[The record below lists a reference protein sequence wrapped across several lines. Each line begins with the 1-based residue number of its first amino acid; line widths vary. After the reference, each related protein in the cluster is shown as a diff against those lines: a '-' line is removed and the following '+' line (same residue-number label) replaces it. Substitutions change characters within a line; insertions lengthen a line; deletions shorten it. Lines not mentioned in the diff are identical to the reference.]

1 MKIIKNFA
9 LILALLISTINSSMA
24 ELVKAEA
31 TTFKNT
37 VHAMQLCE
45 SGSSLTN
52 CVNPVTIGN
61 STAGKTM
68 DLSVRGSAHSFGNAG
83 LIPSGITYTHGQV
96 ILSRTFRITGTVVT
110 SADTCKTGSATALA
124 GTKTAGGKTTNTGA
138 AAEQLLMVP
147 NDTSFITTMNSTSA
161 IVDGTDADPGTVL
174 SAHDFVKFRWVLS
187 KPLTVKPGQIPTMTM
202 TFDLS
207 EALEFND
214 TEEGD
219 GSCDAGAFYPG
230 APVITNTFE

>member
-96 ILSRTFRITGTVVT
+96 ILSRTFTISATVVT
-110 SADTCKTGSATALA
+110 SAATCKTGGTA
-124 GTKTAGGKTTNTGA
+124 GTKTAGGATGNA
-138 AAEQLLMVP
+138 GAVAEQVIMATNGTNYP
-147 NDTSFITTMNSTSA
+147 TTMNSTSA
-161 IVDGTDADPGTVL
+161 IIDGTDADPGTVL
-174 SAHDFVKFRWVLS
+174 AADDLLKFRWKLS
-187 KPLTVKPGQIPTMTM
+187 SPFEVTAGQIPTMTM

-207 EALEFND
+207 GALTFND
-214 TEEGD
+214 GD
-219 GSCDAGAFYPG
+219 SSGNKGKCDGNDFHPGS
-230 APVITNTFE
+230 PVITNTFK

>member
-1 MKIIKNFA
+1 
-9 LILALLISTINSSMA
+9 MA

-52 CVNPVTIGN
+52 CVNPTTIGN

-83 LIPSGITYTHGQV
+83 LIPPGITYTHGQV
-96 ILSRTFRITGTVVT
+96 ILSRTFTISGTVVT
-110 SADTCKTGSATALA
+110 SAATCKTGGTA
-124 GTKTAGGKTTNTGA
+124 GTKTAGGATNN
-138 AAEQLLMVP
+138 AAEAAQVLMVP
-147 NDTSFITTMNSTSA
+147 NSEDMTTSMNSTSA
-161 IVDGTDADPGTVL
+161 IVDGTDADPANVEA
-174 SAHDFVKFRWVLS
+174 AHDFVKFRWVLS

-214 TEEGD
+214 GGSGNGACD
-219 GSCDAGAFYPG
+219 GNDFFPG

>member
-52 CVNPVTIGN
+52 CVNPTTIGN

-83 LIPSGITYTHGQV
+83 LIPPGITYTHGQV
-96 ILSRTFRITGTVVT
+96 ILSRTFTISGTVVT
-110 SADTCKTGSATALA
+110 SAATCKTGGTA
-124 GTKTAGGKTTNTGA
+124 GTKTAGGATNN
-138 AAEQLLMVP
+138 AAEAAQVLMVP
-147 NDTSFITTMNSTSA
+147 NSEDMTTSMNSTSA
-161 IVDGTDADPGTVL
+161 IVDGTDADPANVEA
-174 SAHDFVKFRWVLS
+174 AHDFVKFRWVLS
-187 KPLTVKPGQIPTMTM
+187 KPLTVKPGQIPTMTI

-207 EALEFND
+207 EAIEFND
-214 TEEGD
+214 GGGGD
-219 GSCDAGAFYPG
+219 GACDGNDFYPG
-230 APVITNTFE
+230 APVVTNTFE

>member
-1 MKIIKNFA
+1 MKIIKNLA

-52 CVNPVTIGN
+52 CVNPTTIGN

-83 LIPSGITYTHGQV
+83 LIPPGITYTHGQV
-96 ILSRTFRITGTVVT
+96 ILSRTFTISGTVVT
-110 SADTCKTGSATALA
+110 SAATCKTGGTA
-124 GTKTAGGKTTNTGA
+124 GTKTAGGATNN
-138 AAEQLLMVP
+138 AAEAAQVLMVP
-147 NDTSFITTMNSTSA
+147 NSEDMTTSMNSTSA
-161 IVDGTDADPGTVL
+161 IVDGTDADPANVEA
-174 SAHDFVKFRWVLS
+174 AHDFVKFRWVLS

-214 TEEGD
+214 GD
-219 GSCDAGAFYPG
+219 SGNGACDGNDFFPG

>member
-24 ELVKAEA
+24 ESVKAEA

-45 SGSSLTN
+45 MGSSLTN
-52 CVNPVTIGN
+52 CVNPTTIGN

-83 LIPSGITYTHGQV
+83 LIPPGITYTHGQV
-96 ILSRTFRITGTVVT
+96 ILSRTFTISGTVVT
-110 SADTCKTGSATALA
+110 SAATCKTGGTA
-124 GTKTAGGKTTNTGA
+124 GTKTAGGATNN
-138 AAEQLLMVP
+138 AAEAAQVLMVP
-147 NDTSFITTMNSTSA
+147 NSEDMTTSMNSTSA
-161 IVDGTDADPGTVL
+161 IVDGTDADPANVEA
-174 SAHDFVKFRWVLS
+174 AHDFVKFRWVLS

-214 TEEGD
+214 GGSGNGACD
-219 GSCDAGAFYPG
+219 GNDFFPG
-230 APVITNTFE
+230 APSITNTFE

>member
-1 MKIIKNFA
+1 
-9 LILALLISTINSSMA
+9 MA

-45 SGSSLTN
+45 TGSSLTN
-52 CVNPVTIGN
+52 CVNPTTIGN

-83 LIPSGITYTHGQV
+83 LIPPGITYTHGQV
-96 ILSRTFRITGTVVT
+96 ILSRTFTISGTVVT
-110 SADTCKTGSATALA
+110 SAATCKTGGTA
-124 GTKTAGGKTTNTGA
+124 GTKTAGGATGNA
-138 AAEQLLMVP
+138 GAVAEQVLMVP
-147 NDTSFITTMNSTSA
+147 NDTSFITAMNSTSA
-161 IVDGTDADPGTVL
+161 IVDGTDADPANVEA
-174 SAHDFVKFRWVLS
+174 AHDFVKFRWELS

-214 TEEGD
+214 GDEGD
-219 GSCDAGAFYPG
+219 GSCNDGGFFPG
-230 APVITNTFE
+230 APAITNTFE

>member
-52 CVNPVTIGN
+52 CVNPTTIGN

-83 LIPSGITYTHGQV
+83 LIPPGITYTHGQV
-96 ILSRTFRITGTVVT
+96 ILSRTFTISGTVVT
-110 SADTCKTGSATALA
+110 SAATCKTGGTA
-124 GTKTAGGKTTNTGA
+124 GTKTAGGATNN
-138 AAEQLLMVP
+138 AAEAAQVLMVP
-147 NDTSFITTMNSTSA
+147 NSEDMTTSMNSTSA
-161 IVDGTDADPGTVL
+161 IVDGTDADPANVEA
-174 SAHDFVKFRWVLS
+174 AHDFVKFRWVLS

-214 TEEGD
+214 GSDEGGGD
-219 GSCDAGAFYPG
+219 GACDGNYFFPG
-230 APVITNTFE
+230 APAITNTFE

>member
-45 SGSSLTN
+45 TGSSLTN
-52 CVNPVTIGN
+52 CVNPTTIGN

-83 LIPSGITYTHGQV
+83 LIPPGITYTHGQV
-96 ILSRTFRITGTVVT
+96 ILSRTFTISGTVVT
-110 SADTCKTGSATALA
+110 SAATCKTGGTA
-124 GTKTAGGKTTNTGA
+124 GTKSTGGATNNA
-138 AAEQLLMVP
+138 AVAAQVLMVP
-147 NDTSFITTMNSTSA
+147 NSEDMTTSMNSTSA
-161 IVDGTDADPGTVL
+161 IVDGTDADPANVEA
-174 SAHDFVKFRWVLS
+174 AHDFVKFRWVLS

-214 TEEGD
+214 GGSGNGACD
-219 GSCDAGAFYPG
+219 GNDFFPG
-230 APVITNTFE
+230 APSITNTFE

>member
-83 LIPSGITYTHGQV
+83 LIPPGITYTHGQV
-96 ILSRTFRITGTVVT
+96 ILSRTFTISATVVT
-110 SADTCKTGSATALA
+110 SAATCKTGGTA
-124 GTKTAGGKTTNTGA
+124 GTKTAGGATNN
-138 AAEQLLMVP
+138 AAEAAQVLMVP
-147 NDTSFITTMNSTSA
+147 NSEDLTTSMNSTSA
-161 IVDGTDADPGTVL
+161 IVDGTDADPANVEA
-174 SAHDFVKFRWVLS
+174 AHDFVKFRWVLS

-214 TEEGD
+214 GGSGNGACD
-219 GSCDAGAFYPG
+219 GNDFRPG

>member
-9 LILALLISTINSSMA
+9 LILALLISTINNSMA

-45 SGSSLTN
+45 TGSSLTN

-83 LIPSGITYTHGQV
+83 LIPPGITYTHGQV
-96 ILSRTFRITGTVVT
+96 ILSRTFTISGTVVT
-110 SADTCKTGSATALA
+110 SAATCKTGGTA
-124 GTKTAGGKTTNTGA
+124 GTKSTGGATSNAGAVA
-138 AAEQLLMVP
+138 AQVLMVP
-147 NDTSFITTMNSTSA
+147 NSTDMTTSMNSTSA
-161 IVDGTDADPGTVL
+161 IVDGTDADPANVEA
-174 SAHDFVKFRWVLS
+174 AHDFVKFRWELS

-214 TEEGD
+214 GGSGNGACD
-219 GSCDAGAFYPG
+219 GNDFFPG
-230 APVITNTFE
+230 APSITNTFE

>member
-1 MKIIKNFA
+1 MKIIKDFA

-24 ELVKAEA
+24 ESVVAEA

-61 STAGKTM
+61 STAGKVM

-96 ILSRTFRITGTVVT
+96 ILSRTFTISATVVT
-110 SADTCKTGSATALA
+110 SAATCKTGVSGA
-124 GTKTAGGKTTNTGA
+124 GTKTAGGATGNA
-138 AAEQLLMVP
+138 GAVAEQVLMVA
-147 NDTSFITTMNSTSA
+147 NNTNFMTAMNSTSA
-161 IVDGTDADPGTVL
+161 IIDGTDADAGTVEA
-174 SAHDFVKFRWVLS
+174 AHDFLKFRWVLS
-187 KPLTVKPGQIPTMTM
+187 KPLNVTVGKIPTMTI

-207 EALEFND
+207 EAIEFND
-214 TEEGD
+214 GGGD
-219 GSCDAGAFYPG
+219 GSCDGNDFYPG
-230 APVITNTFE
+230 APAITNTFE

>member
-9 LILALLISTINSSMA
+9 LILALLISTINSSVA

-52 CVNPVTIGN
+52 CVNPATIGD

-83 LIPSGITYTHGQV
+83 LIPPGITYTHGQV
-96 ILSRTFRITGTVVT
+96 ILSRTFTISGTVET
-110 SADTCKTGSATALA
+110 SAETCKTGGDA
-124 GTKTAGGKTTNTGA
+124 GTKSTGGTSDADAVA
-138 AAEQLLMVP
+138 AQVLMVP
-147 NDTSFITTMNSTSA
+147 NSEDMTTSMNSTSA
-161 IVDGTDADPGTVL
+161 IVDGTDADPANVEA
-174 SAHDFVKFRWVLS
+174 AHDFVKFRWVLS

-214 TEEGD
+214 GGSGNGACD
-219 GSCDAGAFYPG
+219 GNDFFPG

>member
-52 CVNPVTIGN
+52 CVNPTTIGN

-83 LIPSGITYTHGQV
+83 LIPPGITYTHGQV
-96 ILSRTFRITGTVVT
+96 ILSRTFTISGTVVT
-110 SADTCKTGSATALA
+110 SAATCKTGGTA
-124 GTKTAGGKTTNTGA
+124 GTKTAGGATNN
-138 AAEQLLMVP
+138 AAEAAQVLMVP
-147 NDTSFITTMNSTSA
+147 NSTDMTTSMNSTSA
-161 IVDGTDADPGTVL
+161 IVDGTDADPANVEA
-174 SAHDFVKFRWVLS
+174 AHDFVKFRWELS

-214 TEEGD
+214 GGSGNGACD
-219 GSCDAGAFYPG
+219 GNDFFPG
-230 APVITNTFE
+230 APSITNTFE

>member
-1 MKIIKNFA
+1 MKIIKDFA

-96 ILSRTFRITGTVVT
+96 ILSRTFTISATVVT
-110 SADTCKTGSATALA
+110 SAATCKTGGTA
-124 GTKTAGGKTTNTGA
+124 GTKTAGGATGNA
-138 AAEQLLMVP
+138 GAVAEQVLMVA
-147 NDTSFITTMNSTSA
+147 NNTNFFTTLNSTSA
-161 IVDGTDADPGTVL
+161 IIDGTDADPANVEA
-174 SAHDFVKFRWVLS
+174 AHDFVKFRWELS

-214 TEEGD
+214 GSDPGGGD
-219 GSCDAGAFYPG
+219 GACDGNYFFPG

>member
-9 LILALLISTINSSMA
+9 LILALLISTIISSMA

-52 CVNPVTIGN
+52 CVNPTTIGN

-83 LIPSGITYTHGQV
+83 LIPPGITYTHGQV
-96 ILSRTFRITGTVVT
+96 ILSRTFTISGTVVT
-110 SADTCKTGSATALA
+110 SAATCKTGGTA
-124 GTKTAGGKTTNTGA
+124 GTKAAGGATNN
-138 AAEQLLMVP
+138 AAEAAQVLMVP
-147 NDTSFITTMNSTSA
+147 NSEDMTTSMNSTSA
-161 IVDGTDADPGTVL
+161 IVDGTDADPANVEA
-174 SAHDFVKFRWVLS
+174 AHDFVKFRWVLS

-214 TEEGD
+214 GGSGNGACD
-219 GSCDAGAFYPG
+219 GNDFFPG

>member
-45 SGSSLTN
+45 TGSSLTN
-52 CVNPVTIGN
+52 CVNPTTIGN

-83 LIPSGITYTHGQV
+83 LIPPGITYTHGQV
-96 ILSRTFRITGTVVT
+96 ILSRTFTISGTVVT
-110 SADTCKTGSATALA
+110 SAATCKTGGTA
-124 GTKTAGGKTTNTGA
+124 GTKTAGGATNN
-138 AAEQLLMVP
+138 AAEAAQVLMVP
-147 NDTSFITTMNSTSA
+147 NSEDMTTSMNSTSA
-161 IVDGTDADPGTVL
+161 IIDGTDADPANVEA
-174 SAHDFVKFRWVLS
+174 AHDFVKFRWVLS

-214 TEEGD
+214 GGSGNGACD
-219 GSCDAGAFYPG
+219 GNDFFPG

>member
-52 CVNPVTIGN
+52 CVNPTTIGN

-83 LIPSGITYTHGQV
+83 LIPPGITYTHGQV
-96 ILSRTFRITGTVVT
+96 ILSRTFTISGTVVT
-110 SADTCKTGSATALA
+110 SAATCKTGGTA
-124 GTKTAGGKTTNTGA
+124 GTKAAGGATNN
-138 AAEQLLMVP
+138 AAEAAQVLMVP
-147 NDTSFITTMNSTSA
+147 NSEDMTTSMNSTSA
-161 IVDGTDADPGTVL
+161 IVDGTDADPANVEA
-174 SAHDFVKFRWVLS
+174 AHDFVKFRWELS

-214 TEEGD
+214 GGSGNGACD
-219 GSCDAGAFYPG
+219 GNDFFPG
-230 APVITNTFE
+230 APSITNTFE

>member
-1 MKIIKNFA
+1 MKIIKDFA

-24 ELVKAEA
+24 ESVVAEA

-96 ILSRTFRITGTVVT
+96 ILSRTFTISATVVT
-110 SADTCKTGSATALA
+110 SAATCKTGGTA
-124 GTKTAGGKTTNTGA
+124 GTKTAGGATGNA
-138 AAEQLLMVP
+138 GAVAEQVIMATNGTNYP
-147 NDTSFITTMNSTSA
+147 TTMNSTSA
-161 IVDGTDADPGTVL
+161 IIDGTDADPGTVL
-174 SAHDFVKFRWVLS
+174 AADDLLKFRWKLS
-187 KPLTVKPGQIPTMTM
+187 SPFEVTAGQIPTMTM

-207 EALEFND
+207 GALTFND
-214 TEEGD
+214 GD
-219 GSCDAGAFYPG
+219 SSGNKGKCDGNDFHPGS
-230 APVITNTFE
+230 PVITNTFK

>member
-52 CVNPVTIGN
+52 CVNPTTIGN

-83 LIPSGITYTHGQV
+83 LIPPGITYTHGQV
-96 ILSRTFRITGTVVT
+96 ILSRTFTISATVVT
-110 SADTCKTGSATALA
+110 SAATCKTGGAA
-124 GTKTAGGKTTNTGA
+124 GTKAAGGATNN
-138 AAEQLLMVP
+138 AAEAAQVLMVP
-147 NDTSFITTMNSTSA
+147 NSEDMTTSMNSTSA
-161 IVDGTDADPGTVL
+161 IVDGTDADPANVEA
-174 SAHDFVKFRWVLS
+174 AHDFVKFRWVLS
-187 KPLTVKPGQIPTMTM
+187 KPLTVKPGQIPTMTI

-207 EALEFND
+207 EAIEFND
-214 TEEGD
+214 GGSGNGACD
-219 GSCDAGAFYPG
+219 GNDFFPG

>member
-52 CVNPVTIGN
+52 CVNPTTIGN

-83 LIPSGITYTHGQV
+83 LIPPGITYTHGQV
-96 ILSRTFRITGTVVT
+96 ILSRTFTISGTVVT
-110 SADTCKTGSATALA
+110 SAATCKTGGTA
-124 GTKTAGGKTTNTGA
+124 GTKTAGGATNN
-138 AAEQLLMVP
+138 AAEAAQVLMVP
-147 NDTSFITTMNSTSA
+147 NSEDMTTSMNSTSA
-161 IVDGTDADPGTVL
+161 IVDGTDADPANVEA
-174 SAHDFVKFRWVLS
+174 AHDFVKFRWVLS

-214 TEEGD
+214 GGSGD
-219 GSCDAGAFYPG
+219 GACDGNDFYPG
-230 APVITNTFE
+230 APVVTNTFE

>member
-9 LILALLISTINSSMA
+9 LILALLISTINSSVA

-52 CVNPVTIGN
+52 CVNPTTIGN

-83 LIPSGITYTHGQV
+83 LIPPGITYTHGQV
-96 ILSRTFRITGTVVT
+96 ILSRTFTISGTVVT
-110 SADTCKTGSATALA
+110 SAATCKTGGTA
-124 GTKTAGGKTTNTGA
+124 GTKAAGGATNN
-138 AAEQLLMVP
+138 AAEAAQVLMVP
-147 NDTSFITTMNSTSA
+147 NSEDMTTSMNSTSA
-161 IVDGTDADPGTVL
+161 IVDGTDADPANVEA
-174 SAHDFVKFRWVLS
+174 AHDFVKFRWVLS

-214 TEEGD
+214 GGSGNGACD
-219 GSCDAGAFYPG
+219 GNDFFPG

>member
-1 MKIIKNFA
+1 
-9 LILALLISTINSSMA
+9 MA
-24 ELVKAEA
+24 ESVKAEA

-52 CVNPVTIGN
+52 CVNPTTIGN

-83 LIPSGITYTHGQV
+83 LIPPGITYTHGQV
-96 ILSRTFRITGTVVT
+96 ILSRTFTISGTVVT
-110 SADTCKTGSATALA
+110 SAATCKTGGDA
-124 GTKTAGGKTTNTGA
+124 GTKSTGGKTNA
-138 AAEQLLMVP
+138 AAVAAQVLMVP
-147 NDTSFITTMNSTSA
+147 NSTDMTTSMNSTSA
-161 IVDGTDADPGTVL
+161 IVDGTDADPANVEA
-174 SAHDFVKFRWVLS
+174 AHDFVKFRWVLS

-214 TEEGD
+214 GGSGNGACD
-219 GSCDAGAFYPG
+219 GNDFFPG
-230 APVITNTFE
+230 APSITNTFE

>member
-1 MKIIKNFA
+1 MCIRDRN
-9 LILALLISTINSSMA
+9 NSVA

-52 CVNPVTIGN
+52 CVNPTTIGN

-83 LIPSGITYTHGQV
+83 LIPPGITYTHGQV
-96 ILSRTFRITGTVVT
+96 ILSRTFTISATVVT
-110 SADTCKTGSATALA
+110 SAATCKTGGTA
-124 GTKTAGGKTTNTGA
+124 GTKTAGGATNN
-138 AAEQLLMVP
+138 AAEAAQVLMVP
-147 NDTSFITTMNSTSA
+147 NSEDMTTSMNSTSA
-161 IVDGTDADPGTVL
+161 IVDGTDADPANVEA
-174 SAHDFVKFRWVLS
+174 AHDFVKFRWVLS

-214 TEEGD
+214 GGSGNGACD
-219 GSCDAGAFYPG
+219 GNDFFPG
-230 APVITNTFE
+230 APSITNTFE

>member
-9 LILALLISTINSSMA
+9 LILALLISTINNSVA

-52 CVNPVTIGN
+52 CVNPTTIGN

-83 LIPSGITYTHGQV
+83 LIPPGITYTHGQV
-96 ILSRTFRITGTVVT
+96 ILSRTFTISGTVVT
-110 SADTCKTGSATALA
+110 SAATCKTGGTA
-124 GTKTAGGKTTNTGA
+124 GTKTAGGATNN
-138 AAEQLLMVP
+138 AAEAAQVLMVP
-147 NDTSFITTMNSTSA
+147 NSEDMTTSMNSTSA
-161 IVDGTDADPGTVL
+161 IVDGTDADPANVEA
-174 SAHDFVKFRWVLS
+174 AHDFVKFRWVLS

-214 TEEGD
+214 GGSGNGACD
-219 GSCDAGAFYPG
+219 GNDFFPG

>member
-52 CVNPVTIGN
+52 CVNPTTIGN

-83 LIPSGITYTHGQV
+83 LIPPGITYTHGQV
-96 ILSRTFRITGTVVT
+96 ILSRTFTISGTVVT
-110 SADTCKTGSATALA
+110 SAATCKTGGTA
-124 GTKTAGGKTTNTGA
+124 GTKTAGGATNNGA
-138 AAEQLLMVP
+138 EAAQVLMVP
-147 NDTSFITTMNSTSA
+147 NSTDMTTSMNSTSA
-161 IVDGTDADPGTVL
+161 IVDGTDADPANVEA
-174 SAHDFVKFRWVLS
+174 AHDFVKFRWVLS

-214 TEEGD
+214 GGSGNGACD
-219 GSCDAGAFYPG
+219 GNDFFPG

>member
-52 CVNPVTIGN
+52 CVNPTTIGN

-83 LIPSGITYTHGQV
+83 LIPPGITYTHGQV
-96 ILSRTFRITGTVVT
+96 ILSRTFTISGTVVT
-110 SADTCKTGSATALA
+110 SAATCKTGGTA
-124 GTKTAGGKTTNTGA
+124 GTKTAGGATNNAGA
-138 AAEQLLMVP
+138 VAAQVLMVP
-147 NDTSFITTMNSTSA
+147 NSTDMTTSMNSTSA
-161 IVDGTDADPGTVL
+161 IVDGTDADPANVEA
-174 SAHDFVKFRWVLS
+174 AHDFVKFRWELS

-214 TEEGD
+214 GGSGNGACD
-219 GSCDAGAFYPG
+219 GNDFFPG
-230 APVITNTFE
+230 APSITNTFE

>member
-31 TTFKNT
+31 TTYKNT

-52 CVNPVTIGN
+52 CVNPATIGN

-83 LIPSGITYTHGQV
+83 LIPPGITYTHGQV
-96 ILSRTFRITGTVVT
+96 ILSRTFTISGTVVT
-110 SADTCKTGSATALA
+110 SAATCKTGGDA
-124 GTKTAGGKTTNTGA
+124 GTKSTGGKTNA
-138 AAEQLLMVP
+138 AAVAAQVLMVP
-147 NDTSFITTMNSTSA
+147 NSEDMTTSMNSTSA
-161 IVDGTDADPGTVL
+161 IVDGTDADPANVEA
-174 SAHDFVKFRWVLS
+174 AHDFVKFRWVLS
-187 KPLTVKPGQIPTMTM
+187 KPLTVKPGQIPTMTI

-207 EALEFND
+207 EAIEFND
-214 TEEGD
+214 GGGGD
-219 GSCDAGAFYPG
+219 GACDGNDFYPG
-230 APVITNTFE
+230 APVVTNTFE

>member
-45 SGSSLTN
+45 TGSSLTN
-52 CVNPVTIGN
+52 CVNPTTIGK

-83 LIPSGITYTHGQV
+83 LIPPGITYTHGQV
-96 ILSRTFRITGTVVT
+96 ILSRTFTISGTVVT
-110 SADTCKTGSATALA
+110 SAATCKTGGTA
-124 GTKTAGGKTTNTGA
+124 GTKTAGGATNN
-138 AAEQLLMVP
+138 AAEAAQVLMVP
-147 NDTSFITTMNSTSA
+147 NSEDMTTSMNSTSA
-161 IVDGTDADPGTVL
+161 IVDGTDADPANVEA
-174 SAHDFVKFRWVLS
+174 AHDFVKFRWVLS
-187 KPLTVKPGQIPTMTM
+187 KPLNVTVGKIPTMTM

-214 TEEGD
+214 GGSGNGACD
-219 GSCDAGAFYPG
+219 GNDFFPG
-230 APVITNTFE
+230 APSITNTFE

>member
-9 LILALLISTINSSMA
+9 LILALLISTINNSVA

-52 CVNPVTIGN
+52 CVNPTTIGN

-83 LIPSGITYTHGQV
+83 LIPPGITYTHGQV
-96 ILSRTFRITGTVVT
+96 ILSRTFTISGTVVT
-110 SADTCKTGSATALA
+110 SAATCKTGGTA
-124 GTKTAGGKTTNTGA
+124 GTKTAGGATNN
-138 AAEQLLMVP
+138 AAEAAQVLMVP
-147 NDTSFITTMNSTSA
+147 NSEDMTTSMNSTSA
-161 IVDGTDADPGTVL
+161 IVDGTDADPANVEA
-174 SAHDFVKFRWVLS
+174 AHDFVKFRWVLS

-214 TEEGD
+214 GGSGNGACD
-219 GSCDAGAFYPG
+219 GNDFFPG
-230 APVITNTFE
+230 APSITNTFE

>member
-9 LILALLISTINSSMA
+9 LILALLISTINNSVA
-24 ELVKAEA
+24 EFVKAEA

-52 CVNPVTIGN
+52 CVNPTTIGN

-83 LIPSGITYTHGQV
+83 LIPPGITYTHGQV
-96 ILSRTFRITGTVVT
+96 ILSRTFTISGTVVT
-110 SADTCKTGSATALA
+110 SAATCKTGGAA
-124 GTKTAGGKTTNTGA
+124 GTKAAGGATNN
-138 AAEQLLMVP
+138 AAEAAQVLMVP
-147 NDTSFITTMNSTSA
+147 NSEDMTTSMNSTSA
-161 IVDGTDADPGTVL
+161 IVDGTDADPANVEA
-174 SAHDFVKFRWVLS
+174 AHDFVKFRWVLS
-187 KPLTVKPGQIPTMTM
+187 KPLTVKPGQIPTMTI

-207 EALEFND
+207 EAIEFND
-214 TEEGD
+214 GGSGNGACD
-219 GSCDAGAFYPG
+219 GNDFFPG

>member
-1 MKIIKNFA
+1 MKIIKDFA

-24 ELVKAEA
+24 ESVKAEA

-61 STAGKTM
+61 STAGKVM

-96 ILSRTFRITGTVVT
+96 ILSRTFTISATVVT
-110 SADTCKTGSATALA
+110 SAATCKTGVSGA
-124 GTKTAGGKTTNTGA
+124 GTKTAGGATGNA
-138 AAEQLLMVP
+138 GAVAEQVLMVA
-147 NDTSFITTMNSTSA
+147 NNTNFMTAMNSTSA
-161 IVDGTDADPGTVL
+161 IIDGTDADAGTVEA
-174 SAHDFVKFRWVLS
+174 AHDFLKFRWVLS
-187 KPLTVKPGQIPTMTM
+187 KPLNVTVGKIPTMTI

-207 EALEFND
+207 EAIEFND
-214 TEEGD
+214 GGSGNGACD
-219 GSCDAGAFYPG
+219 GNDFYPG
-230 APVITNTFE
+230 APAITNTFE

>member
-31 TTFKNT
+31 TTYKNT

-52 CVNPVTIGN
+52 CVNPTTIGN

-83 LIPSGITYTHGQV
+83 LIPPGITYTHGQV
-96 ILSRTFRITGTVVT
+96 ILSRTFTISGTVVT
-110 SADTCKTGSATALA
+110 SAATCKTGGTA
-124 GTKTAGGKTTNTGA
+124 GTKTAGGATNN
-138 AAEQLLMVP
+138 AAEAAQVLMVP
-147 NDTSFITTMNSTSA
+147 NSEDMTTSMNSTSA
-161 IVDGTDADPGTVL
+161 IIDGTDADPANVEA
-174 SAHDFVKFRWVLS
+174 AHDFVKFRWLLS

-214 TEEGD
+214 GGSGNGACD
-219 GSCDAGAFYPG
+219 GNDFFPG

>member
-52 CVNPVTIGN
+52 CVNPTTIGN

-83 LIPSGITYTHGQV
+83 LIPPGITYTHGQV
-96 ILSRTFRITGTVVT
+96 ILSRTFTISGTVVT
-110 SADTCKTGSATALA
+110 SAATCKTGGTA
-124 GTKTAGGKTTNTGA
+124 GTKSTGGATSNAGAVA
-138 AAEQLLMVP
+138 AQVLMVP
-147 NDTSFITTMNSTSA
+147 NSEDMTTSMNSTSA
-161 IVDGTDADPGTVL
+161 IVDGTDADPANVEA
-174 SAHDFVKFRWVLS
+174 AHDFVKFRWVLS

-214 TEEGD
+214 GEGNGACD
-219 GSCDAGAFYPG
+219 GNDFFPG